1 MQKKFQI
8 NESLVRIKA
17 IAKKETK
24 QLSRDERMLMVIFL
38 FPVFLLI
45 IFGYAI
51 NFDVHHIKIAVY
63 DLDRSSTSRN
73 FINSLLST
81 DYFDL
86 VDYLDSDKQI
96 KKSLDENIAQCVI
109 VIPKNLSRELNSNRK
124 AEIQY
129 LIDGVA
135 GNTATV
141 IMNYVNIATI
151 NYSAKL
157 QNNFLARKGMN
168 SFIPIQLEPRFWF
181 NPELNSTRFLLPGLI
196 GMILIVVAVV
206 TIALSIVREKERGTI
221 EQINVSPLSST
232 ELMIGKTIPYIAIA
246 LINSALI
253 LIAGYILFGIV
264 IKGSIFWLT
273 VCILVFLFAS
283 LCLGLLVSTI
293 AESQQVAF
301 QIGTLIS
308 MIPSLLL
315 SGFIFP
321 IENMPVAIQI
331 ITNVTPAKFFV
342 VCLRSI
348 LLKGEGIAVFWDQ
361 LLYMILF
368 SLVILAIATK
378 RYIKNA
384 AVQFE

>member
-1 MQKKFQI
+1 MLSDFDLQRSF
-8 NESLVRIKA
+8 VRTKA

-24 QLSRDERMLMVIFL
+24 QLSRDVRMLAVIFL
-38 FPVFLLI
+38 FPVFLLVM
-45 IFGYAI
+45 FGYAI
-51 NFDVHHIKIAVY
+51 NFDVHHIKIAVF
-63 DLDRSSTSRN
+63 DLDKSSTSRN
-73 FINSLLST
+73 FINSLLSN
-81 DYFDL
+81 DYFDI
-86 VDYLDSDKQI
+86 VGNLDSDNEI
-96 KKSLDENIAQCVI
+96 KKYLDEKLAQCVI
-109 VIPKNLSRELNSNRK
+109 VIPKNLSREVNANRPGK
-124 AEIQY
+124 IQY
-129 LIDGVA
+129 LIDGVD

-151 NYSAKL
+151 NYSNKL
-157 QNNFLARKGMN
+157 QNDFLARKGMK

-181 NPELNSTRFLLPGLI
+181 NPELNSTKFLLPGLI
-196 GMILIVVAVV
+196 GMILIIVSVV

-221 EQINVSPLSST
+221 EQINVSPLSSI
-232 ELMIGKTIPYIAIA
+232 ELMIGKTVPYIVIA
-246 LINSALI
+246 LINAALI
-253 LIAGYILFGIV
+253 LLAGYILFGIV
-264 IKGSIFWLT
+264 IKGSIFWMT
-273 VCILVFLFAS
+273 VSILVFLFAS

-321 IENMPVAIQI
+321 IDSMPVAVQI
-331 ITNVTPAKFFV
+331 LTNVTPAKFFI

-361 LLYMILF
+361 LLYMVLF
-368 SLVILAIATK
+368 SLIILGIATR

-384 AVQFE
+384 V